1 MENRIKEAM
10 DRTERGIRKC
20 KTSKKNWWDEECRL
34 MKKQVKRELKRWRG
48 GKEARKSYLDKKR
61 EFKELC
67 ERKKEEENKRW

>member
-34 MKKQVKRELKRWRG
+34 MKKQVKRELRRWRG
-48 GKEARKSYLDKKR
+48 GKE
-61 EFKELC
+61 EELS
-67 ERKKEEENKRW
+67 R

>member
-1 MENRIKEAM
+1 MKNRIKEAM

-20 KTSKKNWWDEECRL
+20 KTSKKNWDEECRL
-34 MKKQVKRELKRWRG
+34 MKKQVKRELRRWRG

-61 EFKELC
+61 KFKELY